1 LRSLNGFAD
10 LRGCWRVSK
19 YSDNL
24 WAEEMGIDL
33 DDLLKESPTHLDQI
47 RQARKLTRQ
56 AAEYWARERFL
67 ARLEAPAP
75 EATYTPPRRVKSPTK
90 PATVNRY
97 EFTDAQLEIAF
108 RSLDAGG
115 AV

>member
-1 LRSLNGFAD
+1 M
-10 LRGCWRVSK
+10 SK

-24 WAEEMGIDL
+24 WAEEMGIVL
-33 DDLLKESPTHLDQI
+33 DDLLKESPTHIEQI
-47 RQARKLTRQ
+47 REHRRITKQ

-90 PATVNRY
+90 PARVKRY
-97 EFTDAQLEIAF
+97 EFTDAQLEIAQ
-108 RSLDAGG
+108 RSLNARGS
-115 AV
+115 V

>member
-1 LRSLNGFAD
+1 
-10 LRGCWRVSK
+10 VSN

-24 WAEEMGIDL
+24 WAEEMGINL
-33 DDLLKESPTHLDQI
+33 DDLKRESPLHPDQL
-47 RQARKLTRQ
+47 RANRKLTKQ

-67 ARLEAPAP
+67 ARMEAPAP